1 MSPNPAGRRSGF
13 TLIEVMAVVVII
25 GLVMGLV
32 VPNLTASRGA
42 QLERS
47 ARDVAA
53 GLELARERAIVTGT
67 AHRAFFDLEVG
78 SVRIDWHVSEE
89 RAFAHLDD
97 EGAPGSLM
105 SEARDRESD
114 AGNGRISL
122 SPPAKEERD
131 YYPVPNRF
139 GGDDW
144 LPENIFFEGVNTP
157 EGWIDEGSVQIV
169 FQSDGSTDYSEI
181 FLTDTFENRVILEI
195 LPLLEVVRVH
205 RDQDS

>member
-1 MSPNPAGRRSGF
+1 MSRNPAGRRRGF

-42 QLERS
+42 ELELS

-53 GLELARERAIVTGT
+53 GLELARERAIVTGA
-67 AHRAFFDLEVG
+67 AHRAFLDLEVG

-89 RAFAHLDD
+89 RAFAHLD
-97 EGAPGSLM
+97 EGETPGPLT
-105 SEARDRESD
+105 SEVEAAQES
-114 AGNGRISL
+114 ASSGQISL
-122 SPPAKEERD
+122 SPPAREERD

-157 EGWIDEGSVQIV
+157 DGWIDQGSVQIV
-169 FQSDGSTDYSEI
+169 FQSDGSTDYCEI
-181 FLTDTFENRVILEI
+181 FLTDIFENRVILEI
-195 LPLLEVVRVH
+195 LPLLDVVRVR
-205 RDQDS
+205 RDEES

>member
-1 MSPNPAGRRSGF
+1 M
-13 TLIEVMAVVVII
+13 
-25 GLVMGLV
+25 
-32 VPNLTASRGA
+32 
-42 QLERS
+42 
-47 ARDVAA
+47 
-53 GLELARERAIVTGT
+53 
-67 AHRAFFDLEVG
+67 
-78 SVRIDWHVSEE
+78 
-89 RAFAHLDD
+89 
-97 EGAPGSLM
+97 
-105 SEARDRESD
+105 
-114 AGNGRISL
+114 
-122 SPPAKEERD
+122 
-131 YYPVPNRF
+131 PNRF